1 MAKNIRTTEVQ
12 ALVSIAGEQVNF
24 IRLSLSQEMGQHH
37 DFEVLIDYRTFDAA
51 FHESPDAFMQK
62 TNKRVA
68 IDLQH
73 ADQPEKAYMF
83 VGVVTSVK
91 MIAIDGMHGA
101 VSFTGQSLT
110 VELERGEMMQ
120 TYSSTN
126 LKEIFGTITDG
137 TLNLST
143 ENDPAWK
150 ADIDFALQY
159 RESDWRFLQR
169 LCRQY
174 FERFYYSGM
183 ELVIGPHREFPK
195 VDLTYDMELRSFEFC
210 SRLVPNQFSTYYYKR
225 EENKKWEQ
233 DDPGSIENAT
243 SLLETISGR
252 SDTLTAMRKPNTP
265 STAYVPDMG
274 SLKEHAKRRKVS
286 DGARMMY
293 VRGVCKTCDVRIGR
307 LVQIKMPENMG
318 GTDMGTYRVYKT
330 FHEFDQN
337 GRYRCE
343 FEALPSDL
351 EYLPTPEVPIPTPN
365 PIEVKVWDNEDPKGL
380 GRVRVEFP
388 FDERTCET
396 WIPLMSLDA
405 GGKGKG
411 LGPVNRGFVF
421 IPEKGDSVLVDFLDG
436 QPLSHPVVIGS
447 MYHGENAENQ
457 GGGKG
462 NHIKTIMTRSNHR
475 IEFND
480 EITGGWGITIKD
492 DCGNVIHM
500 STKGKNIEITAPE
513 TISLSAKNIHM
524 TALENV
530 KISAGE
536 DLIESA
542 GKNKTD
548 TAGETHIIS
557 AKNKKTFVDE
567 NLYTQVKRDVTI
579 DVLKDTTVNT
589 DDDMKICAGKAVVD
603 VTKEDT
609 FFKSTGKITLKSG
622 DIIDVAQGK

>member
-351 EYLPTPEVPIPTPN
+351 EYLPTPEVPIPAPN

-396 WIPLMSLDA
+396 WIPVMSLDA

-462 NHIKTIMTRSNHR
+462 NHIKTIMTRSEHQ
-475 IEFND
+475 IIFND
-480 EITGGWGITIKD
+480 SKAKQSITIKD
-492 DCGNVIHM
+492 SGGNIILIDTVGEQIKIHAPKKVTITSEDIEISASRSLMLSSGKDTQQSVGSEFNQTVGENHSLSVGKSMNVRADEHAKLRTVTGNINIQSGEELLENANGNVR
-500 STKGKNIEITAPE
+500 ITAR
-513 TISLSAKNIHM
+513 K
-524 TALENV
+524 
-530 KISAGE
+530 
-536 DLIESA
+536 
-542 GKNKTD
+542 KTD
-548 TAGETHIIS
+548 ILSGSDITIQSGTDVYI
-557 AKNKKTFVDE
+557 AK
-567 NLYTQVKRDVTI
+567 
-579 DVLKDTTVNT
+579 
-589 DDDMKICAGKAVVD
+589 
-603 VTKEDT
+603 
-609 FFKSTGKITLKSG
+609 
-622 DIIDVAQGK
+622 

>member
-73 ADQPEKAYMF
+73 ADQPDKAYMF

-159 RESDWRFLQR
+159 CESDWRFLQR

-396 WIPLMSLDA
+396 WIPVMTFDAGSDA
-405 GGKGKG
+405 GGSGQVKT
-411 LGPVNRGFVF
+411 NRGTVI
-421 IPEKGDSVLVDFLDG
+421 IPEKGDSCLLHFLDG
-436 QPLSHPVVIGS
+436 QHLAHPFIMGS
-447 MYHGENAENQ
+447 LFHGENASGQ

-462 NHIKTIMTRSNHR
+462 NHIKSFYDKAGSFYKFNTKEGSYEVYSLKGNSKIFIDGKGNVSITTPDTITFTAKDIKLNASNS
-475 IEFND
+475 ISFTSKPGE
-480 EITGGWGITIKD
+480 ESGGEGIITAYADKSVSVIAQKENIGMESKEKEVTIKANTD
-492 DCGNVIHM
+492 
-500 STKGKNIEITAPE
+500 
-513 TISLSAKNIHM
+513 
-524 TALENV
+524 V
-530 KISAGE
+530 KVEASEKVKVDGE
-536 DLIESA
+536 DIKVRASS
-542 GKNKTD
+542 TIRISSSD
-548 TAGETHIIS
+548 T
-557 AKNKKTFVDE
+557 
-567 NLYTQVKRDVTI
+567 
-579 DVLKDTTVNT
+579 
-589 DDDMKICAGKAVVD
+589 
-603 VTKEDT
+603 
-609 FFKSTGKITLKSG
+609 
-622 DIIDVAQGK
+622 DII